1 MRCIDGQSLRTSV
14 QVDKSLGQTVTT
26 KNELF
31 VTAGSCDSGQCEI
44 TRGSSGRR
52 PCGSNPGSPVAFP
65 RGQNGLPEIWQGRSS
80 PNSLIACRG
89 CGGTGLVSA
98 KLNLLKKTTFYDLRV
113 SEFTSALSLVR
124 GETGTT
130 FRRLRIEE
138 TEAMNCTNRL
148 QHWDEQQPKHLSDIR
163 RVGRGLTGHGVVL
176 LAAWSTSAVVNQY
189 GDLACHS
196 AICRT
201 ELSYPQNVVKHNRA
215 RIFFVLP

>member
-1 MRCIDGQSLRTSV
+1 MQERISLLRRAECHHAPHSADDGICLQFGV
-14 QVDKSLGQTVTT
+14 KPP
-26 KNELF
+26 
-31 VTAGSCDSGQCEI
+31 AGSPPA
-44 TRGSSGRR
+44 SS
-52 PCGSNPGSPVAFP
+52 
-65 RGQNGLPEIWQGRSS
+65 RGQNSLLESWQRSS
-80 PNSLIACRG
+80 NPNSLIACRAAAVR
-89 CGGTGLVSA
+89 TAVSG

-189 GDLACHS
+189 GDLASHS

-201 ELSYPQNVVKHNRA
+201 ELSYPQNVVEHNRA

>member
-1 MRCIDGQSLRTSV
+1 MTRASLCSWFRTDCR
-14 QVDKSLGQTVTT
+14 Q
-26 KNELF
+26 
-31 VTAGSCDSGQCEI
+31 
-44 TRGSSGRR
+44 
-52 PCGSNPGSPVAFP
+52 CGSNPGSPAAFS
-65 RGQNGLPEIWQGRSS
+65 RGQNRLWT
-80 PNSLIACRG
+80 A
-89 CGGTGLVSA
+89 VSG

-148 QHWDEQQPKHLSDIR
+148 RRWHEQQPKHLSDIR

-176 LAAWSTSAVVNQY
+176 LAAWSASAVVNQH
-189 GDLACHS
+189 GDLASHS

>member
-1 MRCIDGQSLRTSV
+1 MRSQQHTDNARIVGNAEAIREPCSV
-14 QVDKSLGQTVTT
+14 PS
-26 KNELF
+26 
-31 VTAGSCDSGQCEI
+31 
-44 TRGSSGRR
+44 R
-52 PCGSNPGSPVAFP
+52 PKRAFP
-65 RGQNGLPEIWQGRSS
+65 ESWRGTSS
-80 PNSLIACRG
+80 PNSLIGCRAAAVR
-89 CGGTGLVSA
+89 TAVSG

-124 GETGTT
+124 GETDTT

-148 QHWDEQQPKHLSDIR
+148 RRWHEQQPKHLSDIR

-176 LAAWSTSAVVNQY
+176 LAAWSASAVMNQH
-189 GDLACHS
+189 GDLVSHS

-201 ELSYPQNVVKHNRA
+201 ELSYPRNLGKHNRA

>member
-1 MRCIDGQSLRTSV
+1 MVVEISQCSHNPRVVRTLRESSAMR
-14 QVDKSLGQTVTT
+14 KY
-26 KNELF
+26 
-31 VTAGSCDSGQCEI
+31 
-44 TRGSSGRR
+44 
-52 PCGSNPGSPVAFP
+52 PGSPAAFS
-65 RGQNGLPEIWQGRSS
+65 RGQNGLPESWQGTSG

-89 CGGTGLVSA
+89 CRGTGRVSA

-176 LAAWSTSAVVNQY
+176 LAAWSASAVVNQY
-189 GDLACHS
+189 GDLASHS

-201 ELSYPQNVVKHNRA
+201 ELSYPRNLGKHNRA

>member
-1 MRCIDGQSLRTSV
+1 MTCERSPGAFCQWASSCPIRPKQNEQPSDSPQQLNRLGAAIRTV
-14 QVDKSLGQTVTT
+14 V
-26 KNELF
+26 
-31 VTAGSCDSGQCEI
+31 SG
-44 TRGSSGRR
+44 
-52 PCGSNPGSPVAFP
+52 
-65 RGQNGLPEIWQGRSS
+65 
-80 PNSLIACRG
+80 
-89 CGGTGLVSA
+89 
-98 KLNLLKKTTFYDLRV
+98 KLNPFEKTTFYNLRV

-148 QHWDEQQPKHLSDIR
+148 PHWDEQQPKYLSDIR

-176 LAAWSTSAVVNQY
+176 LATWSASAVVNQH
-189 GDLACHS
+189 GDLASHS

-201 ELSYPQNVVKHNRA
+201 ELSYPRNLGKHNRA

>member
-1 MRCIDGQSLRTSV
+1 MTCERSPGAFCQWCFEFPDTPKAKRATSDSPK
-14 QVDKSLGQTVTT
+14 QLNRLGAAARRLAV
-26 KNELF
+26 
-31 VTAGSCDSGQCEI
+31 SG
-44 TRGSSGRR
+44 
-52 PCGSNPGSPVAFP
+52 
-65 RGQNGLPEIWQGRSS
+65 
-80 PNSLIACRG
+80 
-89 CGGTGLVSA
+89 
-98 KLNLLKKTTFYDLRV
+98 KLNPLEKTTFYDLRV

-176 LAAWSTSAVVNQY
+176 LAAWSASAVVNQH
-189 GDLACHS
+189 GDLASHS

-201 ELSYPQNVVKHNRA
+201 ELSYPRNLGKHNRA

>member
-1 MRCIDGQSLRTSV
+1 MKYDGSEVEQLTDNQWEDGRPRATGRV
-14 QVDKSLGQTVTT
+14 
-26 KNELF
+26 
-31 VTAGSCDSGQCEI
+31 SG
-44 TRGSSGRR
+44 
-52 PCGSNPGSPVAFP
+52 
-65 RGQNGLPEIWQGRSS
+65 
-80 PNSLIACRG
+80 
-89 CGGTGLVSA
+89 

-124 GETGTT
+124 GETGTR

-148 QHWDEQQPKHLSDIR
+148 RRWDEQQPKHLSDIR

-176 LAAWSTSAVVNQY
+176 LAVWSASAVVNQY
-189 GDLACHS
+189 GDLASHS

-201 ELSYPQNVVKHNRA
+201 ELSYPRNLGKHNRA

>member
-1 MRCIDGQSLRTSV
+1 MLNVRV
-14 QVDKSLGQTVTT
+14 
-26 KNELF
+26 
-31 VTAGSCDSGQCEI
+31 
-44 TRGSSGRR
+44 
-52 PCGSNPGSPVAFP
+52 NPES
-65 RGQNGLPEIWQGRSS
+65 WQGTSS

-89 CGGTGLVSA
+89 CRGTGRVSA
-98 KLNLLKKTTFYDLRV
+98 KLNLLKKTTFYNLRV

-124 GETGTT
+124 GETGTA

-176 LAAWSTSAVVNQY
+176 LAAWSASVVVNQH
-189 GDLACHS
+189 GDLASHS

-201 ELSYPQNVVKHNRA
+201 ELSYPRNLGKHNRA
-215 RIFFVLP
+215 CIFFVLP